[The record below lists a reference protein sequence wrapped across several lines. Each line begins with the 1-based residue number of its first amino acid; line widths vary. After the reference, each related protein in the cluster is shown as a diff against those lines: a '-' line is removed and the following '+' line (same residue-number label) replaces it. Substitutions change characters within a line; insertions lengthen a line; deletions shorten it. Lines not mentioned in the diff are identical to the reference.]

1 MNKAYLL
8 KSSLLGTLAFVLALL
23 GQITLKGPLK
33 NYSWILFFS
42 AVALFVNVFRQRSL
56 SHLSIKTKDLEAQ
69 PSHPGTVRFT
79 PLVFSVIITVLSFVL
94 FNAAYNPLAWLA
106 HLLSICLFIA
116 AFIQLP
122 RFKVKIQA
130 GNTILLVGIL
140 LLASLVRFWQ
150 LDKFPFGTWY
160 DEAFNGNLASEI
172 LHNPGFRPIF
182 FEADTLPS
190 HLAYLFALSFRFFGT
205 STAAMRYVTAAFG
218 VITVLLTYL
227 LFRRWFNERI
237 GLIAA
242 FLFAVLRY
250 DLTFSRI
257 AMHGVTTPAFEVAGL
272 YLLDR
277 ALEHKRFA
285 DFAWLGL
292 VMGFGLAFYTPF
304 RLFPLIIFAFLLLI
318 AGVNLWRQRASKRD
332 ILGSSSW
339 DWQLSVPR
347 WELRF
352 ITKLGVML
360 IGMLIA
366 ISPVIQFA
374 IQNREAFTAR
384 TTAVS
389 IFERR
394 DEPDLAKALWSNTV
408 KHMLMFN
415 VQGDN
420 NGRHN
425 WPGQPMLDTVMGT
438 LFVLGLGYGLW
449 RWRDPPNLWMLLIF
463 FMMILPGIFSLDFEA
478 PQSLRSI
485 GVMPALIYF
494 SVLPIA
500 LLLYEFKHALEQ
512 SDEKRG
518 VSIETATL
526 QGKIPRVAQLTIL
539 YLSVIGL
546 LAAIAY
552 LNINTYFNKQAVS
565 SDVWAE
571 HSAAETLVANEM
583 NRLAGNNDIILSAM
597 YDNYP
602 TVRFLAGNITN
613 YQRWTNSDRL
623 PLIRQDLE
631 RGVVMLFDE
640 TLLSAYNDARR
651 FYPNAKFIEH
661 HAPAGGGTVLYE
673 VLVAP
678 KDLQAIS
685 GVVACY
691 FEGNSVEGQPVKEEI
706 LTQAAVDWT
715 GTQPLPGTFIAE
727 FRSTLYAPEYGHY
740 RFSVHGAPGSK
751 LWIDEFPPFPVS
763 EEPLT
768 LARGNHSLR
777 LQVPGGNSKLELWWQ
792 PPNTAQEEPVLGA
805 YLFRPPVTNSGL
817 LGAYY
822 PSPDWSGEAAFYQID
837 PEIAFYFHV
846 IPLPRPYSV
855 QWIGKLFAPATGEYH
870 FALNSVDGSQLML
883 DNQLVV
889 DNPNGHTTIENITS
903 LTEGWHDVTVRFSD
917 QTSATQ
923 IYLYWT
929 PPGKTE
935 SELVPTRYLSP
946 PMGQYPIPNDADH

>member
-1 MNKAYLL
+1 MNKAYLS
-8 KSSLLGTLAFVLALL
+8 KSSLLGVLAFVLALL
-23 GQITLKGPLK
+23 GQIALKGSLK
-33 NYSWILFFS
+33 SYSWILFLS
-42 AVALFVNVFRQRSL
+42 AVALFVYVFRARSL
-56 SHLSIKTKDLEAQ
+56 SHLSLQTKDTEAQ
-69 PSHPGTVRFT
+69 PSDLRTIRFT
-79 PLVFSVIITVLSFVL
+79 PLVFSVITTIISFVL
-94 FNAAYNPLAWLA
+94 FNAAYNPLAWLV
-106 HLLSICLFIA
+106 HLLSVCLFIA
-116 AFIQLP
+116 AFIQVP
-122 RFKVKIQA
+122 RFTVKIQV
-130 GNTILLVGIL
+130 GSLILLVGIL

-190 HLAYLFALSFRFFGT
+190 HLAYLFALSFKFFGT
-205 STAAMRYVTAAFG
+205 STTAMRCVTAAFG
-218 VITVLLTYL
+218 VITVLFTYL

-242 FLFAVLRY
+242 FLFAVMRY

-257 AMHGVTTPAFEVAGL
+257 AMHGVTTPAFEVAVL

-304 RLFPLIIFAFLLLI
+304 RLFPVIILSFLLLI
-318 AGVNLWRQRASKRD
+318 AGINLWRQRISKKDTSEPSWVWRPGVPHWEGQFVAR
-332 ILGSSSW
+332 LG
-339 DWQLSVPR
+339 
-347 WELRF
+347 
-352 ITKLGVML
+352 IML

-374 IQNREAFTAR
+374 VQNREVFTAR
-384 TTAVS
+384 TSAVS
-389 IFERR
+389 IFEKR

-415 VQGDN
+415 VKGDP

-425 WPGQPMLDTVMGT
+425 WPGQPMLDPLMGA

-449 RWRDPPNLWMLLIF
+449 RWRDLPNLLMLMIF
-463 FMMILPGIFSLDFEA
+463 FIMILPGIFSLDFEA

-485 GVMPALIYF
+485 GVMPALVYF

-500 LLLYEFKHALEQ
+500 LLLSEFSHVFRQ
-512 SDEKRG
+512 SAENREPSLVQAG
-518 VSIETATL
+518 MP
-526 QGKIPRVAQLTIL
+526 KIAQWIPL
-539 YLSVIGL
+539 YLSLIGL
-546 LAAIAY
+546 LSALAY
-552 LNINTYFNKQAVS
+552 LNINTYFNKQEIS
-565 SDVWAE
+565 PDVWAE
-571 HSAAETLVANEM
+571 HSAAETMVANEM

-602 TVRFLAGNITN
+602 TVLFLAGNVKN

-623 PLIRQDLE
+623 PLVRQDLE
-631 RGVVMLFDE
+631 RGIVMLFDG
-640 TLLSAYNDARR
+640 TLLSAYKDAQRL
-651 FYPNAKFIEH
+651 YPNAEFIEH

-673 VLVAP
+673 VIVAP
-678 KDLQAIS
+678 ADLQAIS
-685 GVVACY
+685 GVVANY
-691 FEGNSVEGQPVKEEI
+691 FEGTAVEGQPVRQEI
-706 LTQAAVDWT
+706 LAQPAVDWT
-715 GTQPLPGTFIAE
+715 TTQALPETFVAE
-727 FRSTLYAPEYGHY
+727 LRSTLDATEYGQY
-740 RFSVHGAPGSK
+740 RFNVYGASGPS
-751 LWIDEFPPFPVS
+751 LWIDEFPVTD
-763 EEPLT
+763 EPLT
-768 LARGNHSLR
+768 LARGNHTLR
-777 LQVPGGNSKLELWWQ
+777 LQVPGSKGKIELWWL
-792 PPNTAQEEPVLGA
+792 PPNAAQEQPVPGA
-805 YLFRPPVTNSGL
+805 YVFRPPVTNSGL

-822 PSPDWSGEAAFYQID
+822 PSPDWSGDPAFMQVD
-837 PEIAFYFHV
+837 PEIAFYFHI

-855 QWIGKLFAPATGEYH
+855 QWIGKLFAPAAGEYH

-889 DNPNGHTTIENITS
+889 DNPNGHTTVENITG
-903 LTEGWHDVTVRFSD
+903 LTQGWHDVSIRFSD

-929 PPGKTE
+929 PPGQTE
-935 SELVPTRYLSP
+935 SELIPTRYLSP
-946 PMGQYPIPNDADH
+946 PMGEYPIPNDGDH

>member
-1 MNKAYLL
+1 MNKTYIF
-8 KSSLLGTLAFVLALL
+8 KSSLLGVLAFVLAFL
-23 GQITLKGPLK
+23 GQVTLKGPLK
-33 NYSWILFFS
+33 SYSWILYFS
-42 AVALFVNVFRQRSL
+42 AVALFVYIFRHRSL
-56 SHLSIKTKDLEAQ
+56 SHLSLQAKDSEAQ
-69 PSHPGTVRFT
+69 PSDLRTIRFT
-79 PLVFSVIITVLSFVL
+79 PLVFSVITTILSFVL
-94 FNAAYNPLAWLA
+94 FDAAYNPLAWLV
-106 HLLSICLFIA
+106 HLLSIFLFIA
-116 AFIQLP
+116 AFIQP
-122 RFKVKIQA
+122 PIFKVKIQA
-130 GNTILLVGIL
+130 GSLILLFGIL

-150 LDKFPFGTWY
+150 LDQVPFGTWY
-160 DEAFNGNLASEI
+160 DEASNGNLSSEI
-172 LHNPGFRPIF
+172 LHDPAFRPIYF
-182 FEADTLPS
+182 GADLPA
-190 HLAYLFALSFRFFGT
+190 HLGYLFALSFRFFGV

-218 VITVLLTYL
+218 VITVLFTYL

-242 FLFAVLRY
+242 FLLAVMRY

-257 AMHGVTTPAFEVAGL
+257 AMHGITTPAFEIAVL

-277 ALEHKRFA
+277 ALERKQFA

-292 VMGFGLAFYTPF
+292 AMGFGLAFYTPF
-304 RLFPLIIFAFLLLI
+304 RLFPLIILSFLLLI
-318 AGVNLWRQRASKRD
+318 AGVNLWHQRTSQKD
-332 ILGSSSW
+332 ISGASSW
-339 DWQLSVPR
+339 DWR
-347 WELRF
+347 
-352 ITKLGVML
+352 LGVPHWGSQFAARLGIML
-360 IGMLIA
+360 IGMIIA
-366 ISPVIQFA
+366 ILPVIQFA

-425 WPGQPMLDTVMGT
+425 WPSQPMLDTVMGA

-449 RWRDPPNLWMLLIF
+449 RWRDPPNLLMLLIF
-463 FMMILPGIFSLDFEA
+463 FIMNLPGIFSLDFEA

-485 GVMPALIYF
+485 GVMPALVYF
-494 SVLPIA
+494 SVFPIA
-500 LLLYEFKHALEQ
+500 LLLNEFSRAFEQ
-512 SDEKRG
+512 SDEKRAL
-518 VSIETATL
+518 SIETATL
-526 QGKIPRVAQLTIL
+526 QSKKPRVAQLTVL
-539 YLSVIGL
+539 YLSFMGL

-552 LNINTYFNKQAVS
+552 LNINTYFNKQEVS

-571 HSAAETLVANEM
+571 HSAAETIVANEM
-583 NRLAGNNDIILSAM
+583 NRLAGSNDIILSAM

-623 PLIRQDLE
+623 PLVRADMN
-631 RGVVMLFDE
+631 RGAVMLFDG

-651 FYPNAKFIEH
+651 FYPNAEFIEH

-673 VLVAP
+673 VIVAP
-678 KDLQAIS
+678 EDLQAIS
-685 GVVACY
+685 GVVAHY
-691 FEGNSVEGQPVKEEI
+691 FEGNAVEGKPVKEEI

-715 GTQPLPGTFIAE
+715 GTQPLPGTFTADL
-727 FRSTLYAPEYGHY
+727 RSTLYATEYGQY
-740 RFSVHGAPGSK
+740 RFSVHGAPGSV
-751 LWIDEFPPFPVS
+751 LWIDEFPVS
-763 EEPLT
+763 DEALT
-768 LARGNHSLR
+768 LARGNHALR
-777 LQVPGGNSKLELWWQ
+777 LQVPGGQSKIELWWQ
-792 PPNTAQEEPVLGA
+792 PPDTAQEEPVPGA

-822 PSPDWSGEAAFYQID
+822 PSPDWSGDPAFMQID
-837 PEIAFYFHV
+837 PEIAFYFHI
-846 IPLPRPYSV
+846 IPLPRPYTV
-855 QWIGKLFAPATGEYH
+855 EWTGKLFAPAAGEYH

-883 DNQLVV
+883 DDQLVV
-889 DNPNGHTTIENITS
+889 DNPNGHTTVENITS

-935 SELVPTRYLSP
+935 SELIPTRYLSP
-946 PMGQYPIPNDADH
+946 PMGEYPVPNDVNH

>member
-1 MNKAYLL
+1 MNKIYLF
-8 KSSLLGTLAFVLALL
+8 KSSLLGVLAFVLALL
-23 GQITLKGPLK
+23 GQITLKGSLK
-33 NYSWILFFS
+33 SYSWILFFS
-42 AVALFVNVFRQRSL
+42 AVALFVYVFRQRSP
-56 SHLSIKTKDLEAQ
+56 SHLSIQTKDPEAQ
-69 PSHPGTVRFT
+69 PSDLRTIRFT
-79 PLVFSVIITVLSFVL
+79 PLVFSVLTTIITFIL
-94 FNAAYNPLAWLA
+94 FNAAYNPLAWLV
-106 HLLSICLFIA
+106 HLLSVCLFIA
-116 AFIQLP
+116 AFIQLR
-122 RFKVKIQA
+122 RFKVKIHV
-130 GNTILLVGIL
+130 GSLILLFGIL
-140 LLASLVRFWQ
+140 LLAGFVRFWQ
-150 LDKFPFGTWY
+150 LDKLPFGTWY

-190 HLAYLFALSFRFFGT
+190 HLAYLFALSFRFFGV

-218 VITVLLTYL
+218 VITVLFTYL
-227 LFRRWFNERI
+227 LFRRWFDERI

-242 FLFAVLRY
+242 FLFAVMRY

-257 AMHGVTTPAFEVAGL
+257 AMHGVTTPAFEVVVL

-277 ALEHKRFA
+277 ALERKQFA

-292 VMGFGLAFYTPF
+292 AMGFGLSFYTPF
-304 RLFPLIIFAFLLLI
+304 RLFPLIILSFLLLI
-318 AGVNLWRQRASKRD
+318 AVINLWRQRTSQKD
-332 ILGSSSW
+332 TSGSSSW
-339 DWQLSVPR
+339 DWQLGVPYWGSQFAAR
-347 WELRF
+347 LA
-352 ITKLGVML
+352 IML

-374 IQNREAFTAR
+374 IQNREVFTAR
-384 TTAVS
+384 TSAVS

-394 DEPDLAKALWSNTV
+394 DEPDLVKALWSNTV

-415 VQGDN
+415 VKGDP

-425 WPGQPMLDTVMGT
+425 WPGQPMLDTVMGA

-449 RWRDPPNLWMLLIF
+449 RWRDPPNLLMLLVF

-494 SVLPIA
+494 SLLPIV
-500 LLLYEFKHALEQ
+500 LLLYEFSHTFDQ
-512 SDEKRG
+512 SDEKRAL
-518 VSIETATL
+518 SIETATL
-526 QGKIPRVAQLTIL
+526 QSKIPRVAQLTIL

-552 LNINTYFNKQAVS
+552 LNINSYFNKQEVS
-565 SDVWAE
+565 PDVWAE
-571 HSAAETLVANEM
+571 HSAAETIVANEM

-623 PLIRQDLE
+623 PLVRQDLE
-631 RGVVMLFDE
+631 RGVIMLFDE

-651 FYPNAKFIEH
+651 FYPDAKFIEH

-685 GVVACY
+685 GVVARY
-691 FEGNSVEGQPVKEEI
+691 FEGNSVVGQPVREEI
-706 LTQAAVDWT
+706 LAQAAVDWT
-715 GTQPLPGTFIAE
+715 GTQPLPGTFIADL
-727 FRSTLYAPEYGHY
+727 RSTLYAPEYGHY
-740 RFSVHGAPGSK
+740 QFSVHGAAGSK
-751 LWIDEFPPFPVS
+751 LWIDEFPVS
-763 EEPLT
+763 EAPLT
-768 LARGNHSLR
+768 LARGNHSLH
-777 LQVPGGNSKLELWWQ
+777 LQVPGGNSKIELWWQ
-792 PPNTAQEEPVLGA
+792 PPNAAQEESVLGA

-837 PEIAFYFHV
+837 PEIAFYFHI

-855 QWIGKLFAPATGEYH
+855 QWTGKLFAPAAGEYL

-903 LTEGWHDVTVRFSD
+903 LIEGWHDITIRFSD

-946 PMGQYPIPNDADH
+946 PMGEYPIPNDADH